1 MHNFFNCFG
10 LRKLPPLPPGE
21 YFLKLYN
28 QSSPL
33 KSGPIFN
40 IILQI
45 EIHKFRI
52 VQYLDYNYIF
62 CLSSVGTL
70 PGEGSFAMHAILANH
85 YLFGASYP
93 RGGASEIAFHIIPVI
108 EKPGGKVL
116 VRATVSKIL
125 VDGISG
131 KVKGKVQ

>member
-1 MHNFFNCFG
+1 M
-10 LRKLPPLPPGE
+10 
-21 YFLKLYN
+21 
-28 QSSPL
+28 
-33 KSGPIFN
+33 
-40 IILQI
+40 
-45 EIHKFRI
+45 
-52 VQYLDYNYIF
+52 
-62 CLSSVGTL
+62 

-125 VDGISG
+125 VDEISG
-131 KVKGKVQ
+131 KVKGKAQ